1 MREDLYVL
9 QNQLK
14 RFTETPSWTSLGY
27 RLHVKEQRNVVQ
39 GVRFRDISKR
49 TAVTVEDDN
58 VGGFNRSTQHLLAV
72 YLQESGNPMSF

>member
-1 MREDLYVL
+1 M
-9 QNQLK
+9 
-14 RFTETPSWTSLGY
+14 
-27 RLHVKEQRNVVQ
+27 VQ

-72 YLQESGNPMSF
+72 YLQESGNPMSFLDVDSSVAIFGRAALER

>member
-1 MREDLYVL
+1 
-9 QNQLK
+9 
-14 RFTETPSWTSLGY
+14 
-27 RLHVKEQRNVVQ
+27 VVQ